1 MKSNLLKDFLRVIG
15 LACIISGIGLFFI
28 TSSADEP
35 QIITVNKELK
45 TEISTLQSLL
55 QKTEAELADL
65 QTATR
70 NAEKSVEKESEKEA
84 VEDTESNEIEEDEAQ
99 VITFTLHIEEG
110 MTSKDV
116 ATTLENEKIIS
127 DSEEFNR
134 YLTDNR
140 FSNKIQVGEYQLDAE
155 MSHETIANTITKN

>member
-70 NAEKSVEKESEKEA
+70 NAEKPAEKEA
-84 VEDTESNEIEEDEAQ
+84 KEEPDKSEGKEDENQ
-99 VITFTLHIEEG
+99 VIAFTLHIEEG

-116 ATTLENEKIIS
+116 ATTLENEQIIT
-127 DSEEFNR
+127 DFEEFNM
-134 YLTDNR
+134 YLTDNH
-140 FSNKIQVGEYQLDAE
+140 FSGKIQVGEYALDAE
-155 MSHETIANTITKN
+155 MSYEAIAKAITKQ

>member
-70 NAEKSVEKESEKEA
+70 NAEKPAEKEA
-84 VEDTESNEIEEDEAQ
+84 KEDENQ
-99 VITFTLHIEEG
+99 VIAFTLHIEEG

-116 ATTLENEKIIS
+116 ATTLENEQIIT
-127 DSEEFNR
+127 DSEEFNM
-134 YLTDNR
+134 YLTDNH
-140 FSNKIQVGEYQLDAE
+140 FSGKIQVGEYALDAE
-155 MSHETIANTITKN
+155 MSYEAIAKAITKH